1 VSASLACAAALAFVR
16 RELATYVSYRA
27 KLALGLASLLFSL
40 VTFSFL
46 GKVVAAA
53 GPGFVERYGM
63 DYASYAI
70 VGIFV
75 HSLAS
80 SGLHS
85 FRSAVRREQLQG
97 TLELLLTTRLPSS
110 VLVALAGLGE
120 LFITLVGGAALMLGA
135 AALVGIEVPVSRELL
150 LALALY
156 SCVMCG
162 AGLASAGVVIVVKEG
177 EPVSWAVG
185 GLAGLLGGVY
195 FPVDMLPGWLQ
206 TVGRAV
212 PTSHALMLARYG
224 GSAGAR
230 AGNSCGAGTAGSMA
244 FLAAAAVISVVVGL
258 VVLEWGCRRAR
269 RDGTLAHY

>member
-1 VSASLACAAALAFVR
+1 VLAGRGAIDVSAPLACSAAVAFVR
-16 RELATYVSYRA
+16 RELATYMSYRA
-27 KLALGLASLLFSL
+27 KLALGLVSLLFSL
-40 VTFSFL
+40 VMFSFV
-46 GKVVAAA
+46 GKVVAAS

-63 DYASYAI
+63 DYTSYAV

-110 VLVALAGLGE
+110 VLVSLAGVGE
-120 LFITLVGGAALMLGA
+120 LFVTLVGGGALMLGA
-135 AALVGIEVPVSRELL
+135 AAIVGIDVPVTRELL
-150 LALALY
+150 LGFALY

-162 AGLASAGVVIVVKEG
+162 AGLASAGVVVVVKEG

-195 FPVDMLPGWLQ
+195 FPVDMLPVWLQ
-206 TVGRAV
+206 AVARAV
-212 PTSHALMLARYG
+212 PTSHALVLARYG
-224 GSAGAR
+224 ADAGA
-230 AGNSCGAGTAGSMA
+230 AGSPA
-244 FLAAAAVISVVVGL
+244 FLAAAAAISVAVGFA
-258 VVLEWGCRRAR
+258 VLEWGCRRAR

>member
-1 VSASLACAAALAFVR
+1 VSALACAAAIAFVR
-16 RELATYVSYRA
+16 RELATYLSYRA

-40 VTFSFL
+40 VMFSFV
-46 GKVVAAA
+46 GKVVATA
-53 GPGFVERYGM
+53 GSGFVERYGM
-63 DYASYAI
+63 DYTSYAI

-85 FRSAVRREQLQG
+85 FRSVVRREQLQG

-110 VLVALAGLGE
+110 VLVALAGVGE
-120 LFITLVGGAALMLGA
+120 LSITVVGGAALMLGA
-135 AALVGIEVPVSRELL
+135 AGLVGIDVPLSRELL
-150 LALALY
+150 LAFALY

-195 FPVDMLPGWLQ
+195 FPVDMLPEWLQ
-206 TVGRAV
+206 AVGRAV
-212 PTSHALMLARYG
+212 PTSHALVLARYG
-224 GSAGAR
+224 ADAGAR
-230 AGNSCGAGTAGSMA
+230 APGGSGAGGSLA
-244 FLAAAAVISVVVGL
+244 FLAATAAISIVVGF